1 MVTITAFAPPPGMNE
16 DDCLDVVTV
25 FLEQPLG
32 DRRVVDGSTR
42 RTVTV
47 NRRLAPEPCYQ
58 ASAALPAG
66 TTGRCPPNRRGSHDP
81 HHHHARR
88 HFRTTHRRTPPDHS
102 GPQHPRNHAT

>member
-47 NRRLAPEPCYQ
+47 NPRLAPEPCYQ
-58 ASAALPAG
+58 ASAALPAV
-66 TTGRCPPNRRGSHDP
+66 TTGRCPPNRLGSEAPP
-81 HHHHARR
+81 HAGARR
-88 HFRTTHRRTPPDHS
+88 TFRDTTSRTWEAPTRP
-102 GPQHPRNHAT
+102 